1 MENIE
6 DNIIDANVLNQM
18 PDFDTSGIGMPGM
31 ERPDA
36 GEKKSCKSCGSGS
49 KGIGRNNST
58 ILVFGFAV
66 LFTSFYGIV
75 KIVQDVYHLF
85 AR

>member
-1 MENIE
+1 MEEIE
-6 DNIIDANVLNQM
+6 DNVIEASVINEIPNLG
-18 PDFDTSGIGMPGM
+18 TPGM
-31 ERPDA
+31 GTPDA
-36 GEKKSCKSCGSGS
+36 GEKKSCKSCGSGGS

-75 KIVQDVYHLF
+75 KIVQDLYNLF